1 VILGV
6 IFFRAAE
13 QPPPLEEILS
23 TPIE

>member
-13 QPPPLEEILS
+13 QTPQDEMLS